1 MANANKLS
9 GIVSKINRLPD
20 FARSRGAD
28 AVSSAKWCRSPA
40 PPAFASSPWIRSAA
54 SSALANKRRVQN
66 HIGGVHAVASLVL
79 AESATGF
86 LVGLNVPDDKVPVIK
101 TAHAEY
107 TRRAKGDMTVEA
119 HLTDEQRERMRTE
132 DKGDVSVP
140 VTIRDSEHKEPIEIE
155 MVWAWTPKRPLSQP
169 RSQNG
174 ESGKTLPG
182 LTFWRVFA

>member
-9 GIVSKINRLPD
+9 GIVNKINKLPD
-20 FARSRGAD
+20 FARSRALTLFFGKVVPFTGTAG
-28 AVSSAKWCRSPA
+28 
-40 PPAFASSPWIRSAA
+40 IRIESLTHDDCVI
-54 SSALANKRRVQN
+54 SIANKRRVQN
-66 HIGGVHAVASLVL
+66 HIGGVHAVASLLL

-119 HLTDEQRERMRTE
+119 RLSEEQRERIRTE

-140 VTIRDSEHKEPIEIE
+140 VIIRDSENKEPIEIE
-155 MVWAWTPKRPLSQP
+155 MVWAWTPKR
-169 RSQNG
+169 R
-174 ESGKTLPG
+174 
-182 LTFWRVFA
+182 

>member
-9 GIVSKINRLPD
+9 GIVNKINKLPD
-20 FARSRGAD
+20 FARSRALTLFFGKVVPFTGTAG
-28 AVSSAKWCRSPA
+28 
-40 PPAFASSPWIRSAA
+40 IRIESLTHDGCVI
-54 SSALANKRRVQN
+54 SIANKRRVQN
-66 HIGGVHAVASLVL
+66 HIGGVHAVASLLL

-119 HLTDEQRERMRTE
+119 RLSEEQRERIRTE

-140 VTIRDSEHKEPIEIE
+140 VIIRDSENKEPIEIE
-155 MVWAWTPKRPLSQP
+155 MIWAWTPKR
-169 RSQNG
+169 R
-174 ESGKTLPG
+174 
-182 LTFWRVFA
+182 

>member
-9 GIVSKINRLPD
+9 GIVNKINKLPD
-20 FARSRGAD
+20 FARPRALTLFFGKVVPFTGTAG
-28 AVSSAKWCRSPA
+28 
-40 PPAFASSPWIRSAA
+40 IRIESLTHDGCVI
-54 SSALANKRRVQN
+54 SIANKRRVQN
-66 HIGGVHAVASLVL
+66 HIGGVHAVASLLL

-119 HLTDEQRERMRTE
+119 RLSEEQRERIRTE

-140 VTIRDSEHKEPIEIE
+140 VIIRDSENKEPIEIE
-155 MVWAWTPKRPLSQP
+155 MIWAWTPKR
-169 RSQNG
+169 R
-174 ESGKTLPG
+174 
-182 LTFWRVFA
+182 